1 MDSYLA
7 LLKDS
12 LIKKED
18 ILSELIDLSLKQ
30 SEIVKKDNV
39 DWDEFNKIVD
49 IKADKV
55 DLVLKLD
62 EGFEHV
68 FNKIK
73 ENIKGNEQIYSSEIK
88 EIQSLIKFVTEKST
102 SLQATEMRNKI
113 AIEGAFTKARNEI
126 KQSKL
131 GQKVAIDYY
140 NRMNQINTIDPQ
152 LMDTKS

>member
-12 LIKKED
+12 LIKKEE
-18 ILSELIDLSLKQ
+18 ILSELIELSLKQ